1 MLDAGTKRQPKLEA
15 ATQTDLTL
23 VPTTP
28 LQLASD
34 QDLAD
39 YAKRSNLGILMSLD
53 VNEQQSKDL
62 MSTEE
67 AMREFNMMMTEKVK
81 KDIIEK
87 KLRSKTI
94 GSSGS
99 QPGGSC
105 TTSFLDFISA
115 VTLTNKNSLVSSQK

>member
-87 KLRSKTI
+87 KLRAKTV

-99 QPGGSC
+99 QPGESC
-105 TTSFLDFISA
+105 STSFLDFISA
-115 VTLTNKNSLVSSQK
+115 VTLTNKNSLESSQK